1 MIITYLKANG
11 QVVSIIQG
19 FPIVQ
24 EVNNQLLIEDGRCP
38 LLNDLTKAG
47 WGYYKDKLIERT
59 YDDEENELPLYMYD
73 LDLEPMD
80 ADDLPKS
87 MHVAALTGVNMVN
100 GSPRGTVV
108 RKYLGENYTIE
119 NCRVSQTA
127 YDNYQAGKIKVY
139 DTSYGLNDPENKDSF
154 VLVYF
159 ISENPYDEEIE
170 IPVIVGKVVK

>member
-1 MIITYLKANG
+1 MIVLYLKENNQFLQA
-11 QVVSIIQG
+11 IPG
-19 FPIVQ
+19 FP
-24 EVNNQLLIEDGRCP
+24 EVREENNKLLFANDRVII
-38 LLNDLTKAG
+38 NDLTKAG
-47 WGYYKDKLIERT
+47 WGYYKDKYIERQ
-59 YDDEENELPLYMYD
+59 YDEEGIELPIYMDD

-87 MHVAALTGVNMVN
+87 MHVAALTAVNMVN

-139 DTSYGLNDPENKDSF
+139 DTSYGVNDPENKDSF
-154 VLVYF
+154 VLVYL

-170 IPVIVGKVVK
+170 IPLIVGKVVK